1 MKQGGVGVPS
11 QSTARPGPS
20 AVSTSG
26 QQLSMPGLV
35 DTNKTASSLAAK
47 VKVAKMI
54 TKGAG
59 KMKSGGR
66 GKTDKPGTSSAPIL
80 VEYVCVFSLI
90 YILLC
95 IHMYM

>member
-35 DTNKTASSLAAK
+35 DTNKTTSSLVAK
-47 VKVAKMI
+47 VC
-54 TKGAG
+54 
-59 KMKSGGR
+59 
-66 GKTDKPGTSSAPIL
+66 DN
-80 VEYVCVFSLI
+80 
-90 YILLC
+90 
-95 IHMYM
+95 